1 MATVQRINHVAIV
14 VDDIDAALGFWRD
27 GLGLQVTHVEDV
39 PSQESIV
46 AFLPTGDSEVELVKP
61 TSPDSSVARFLGHR
75 GPGIHHICFEVDDL
89 FGYIDRLQEL
99 GVRLVNNEPEVGT
112 GGKLI
117 AFIHPESTHGVLV
130 ELYQLTRHEPE
141 IRLERARNLADRAMG
156 QGQVMAAG
164 VLAFLRALRAESDGK
179 GAGRLEG

>member
-1 MATVQRINHVAIV
+1 
-14 VDDIDAALGFWRD
+14 
-27 GLGLQVTHVEDV
+27 
-39 PSQESIV
+39 
-46 AFLPTGDSEVELVKP
+46 
-61 TSPDSSVARFLGHR
+61 
-75 GPGIHHICFEVDDL
+75 
-89 FGYIDRLQEL
+89 
-99 GVRLVNNEPEVGT
+99 
-112 GGKLI
+112 
-117 AFIHPESTHGVLV
+117 VLV